1 MPTKLSRYK
10 QSIFDIVA
18 ENFGTLDYIV
28 KVANENGLSISDNLP
43 AGTSLEINSKNLGE
57 ADIKETI
64 INKGYTFNNN
74 VDDIDYL
81 TADTTLFTAD
91 STMITADQTIWP
103 S

>member
-1 MPTKLSRYK
+1 MPTKLSKYK

-81 TADTTLFTAD
+81 RADTTQFRAD
-91 STMITADQTIWP
+91 TTMITADQTIWQP
-103 S
+103 